1 MKKFMI
7 FFLDLLNTIQLFHWN
22 TTSYAA
28 HKASDHLYHALQPLV
43 DKFIEIG
50 MDKRLGS
57 FEEKSAYSHKTLPKL
72 KTYLK
77 QCVADLSLLKLD
89 KDLAN
94 LRDEMIGEIHQFLY
108 LVQLQG

>member
-50 MDKRLGS
+50 LQKRLGS
-57 FEEKSAYSHKTLPKL
+57 FEEKAMMCHKTLPKM
-72 KTYLK
+72 KTYLR
-77 QCVADLSLLKLD
+77 QCATDLTKLSLE

-94 LRDEMIGEIHQFLY
+94 LRDEMVGEIHQFLY
-108 LVQLQG
+108 LVQLKE